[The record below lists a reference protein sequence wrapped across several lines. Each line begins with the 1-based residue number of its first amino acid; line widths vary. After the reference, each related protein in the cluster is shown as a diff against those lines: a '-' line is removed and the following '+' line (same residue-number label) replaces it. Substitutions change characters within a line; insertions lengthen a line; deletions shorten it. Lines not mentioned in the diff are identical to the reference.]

1 MKMKNYVI
9 AVMGTILLM
18 ERFFLAAG
26 TEERVMNYI
35 TYTFCVYVVL
45 TMVDKL
51 IVGRKNHQQERKQV
65 RRLQIFDMKKA
76 E

>member
-51 IVGRKNHQQERKQV
+51 IAGRKNYQQERKQV